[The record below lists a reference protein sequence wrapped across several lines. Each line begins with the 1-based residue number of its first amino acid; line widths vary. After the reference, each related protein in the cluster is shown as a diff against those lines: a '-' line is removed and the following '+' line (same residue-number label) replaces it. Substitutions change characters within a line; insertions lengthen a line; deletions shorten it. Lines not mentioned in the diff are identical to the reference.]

1 MTRLLLLLAASS
13 LSYTGLDLITSMM
26 LSRSLGPAS
35 IGDLTF
41 LTNFAAFFSVLGT
54 FGFVQANVIHFSHGG
69 SWQTS
74 FHAAKKM
81 LAFSLI
87 LLSVLF
93 WLGLYYLP
101 SDYYENKNTEFSD
114 LLLAF
119 IYSVLHVTLV
129 VLSGYLLASKQN
141 LKFAISNIIYS
152 SILLIFVFF
161 LFLEKEEFL
170 TLRST
175 LIIYVFGK
183 LCSIFYVIYSITKGY
198 EAAIPKTEVDC
209 FNHQCAR
216 RFYYYNLIQQCVG
229 FAPIAIFAF
238 YLKNSEMLGY
248 FSRAM
253 SISLLITLIPLSLG
267 PHIFSRW
274 AHSLSEQKTQL
285 PKIVAI
291 YLGVSIIFLPP
302 VVYFSEEIVSLIYGE
317 SFRAA
322 GLYLNVIVFSAFFRI
337 MYDPF
342 LNALSAEN
350 MLETN
355 TLIMLVSF
363 FVFVISS
370 LYLSDLYAGV
380 GVVYASLLS
389 NFLVFLMC
397 VIAYVKRR
405 RLIENER

>member
-54 FGFVQANVIHFSHGG
+54 FGFVQANVMHFSQGG
-69 SWQTS
+69 SWQSS
-74 FHAAKKM
+74 FQAAKKM

-87 LLSVLF
+87 LLSVVF

-101 SDYYENKNTEFSD
+101 SDYYENKNTEFGD

-119 IYSVLHVTLV
+119 TYSVFHVTLV

-141 LKFAISNIIYS
+141 FKFAISNVIYS
-152 SILLIFVFF
+152 SILLIFVSF
-161 LFLEKEEFL
+161 LFLESEEFL

-183 LCSIFYVIYSITKGY
+183 LCSILYVIYSIAKGR
-198 EAAIPKTEVDC
+198 EAAILKTEVNV
-209 FNHQCAR
+209 FNYQCAR

-253 SISLLITLIPLSLG
+253 SISLLVTLIPLSLG

-291 YLGVSIIFLPP
+291 YMAVSLIFLPP
-302 VVYFSEEIVSLIYGE
+302 VVYFSEEIVSIIYGE

-322 GLYLNVIVFSAFFRI
+322 GFYLNVIVFSAFFRI

-363 FVFVISS
+363 FVFVFFA
-370 LYLSDLYAGV
+370 LYLSDLYAGI

-397 VIAYVKRR
+397 VIAYVKHR
-405 RLIENER
+405 RLVEDER